1 MQNWIDTD
9 RLRLRPFAAD
19 DLRCAFHW
27 FGDPD
32 VMRYTLDGPDR
43 SMEQTAERI
52 ASYQRHESE
61 YGFSRWLVIER
72 ASGQPIGDAGLRFM
86 EQYGWV
92 DFGYRLDQSHWG
104 KGLATEAGI
113 AWIQRAFGD
122 LKLDRLVGVV
132 HPANCASTKILRKL
146 GFLEERRDVIM
157 GMSCI
162 VFSLTSEIVRNR
174 TIDLSQSR
182 TIYPL

>member
-9 RLRLRPFAAD
+9 RLRLRPFNAD
-19 DLRCAFHW
+19 DIRCAFHW

-32 VMRYTLDGPDR
+32 VMRYTLHGPDR
-43 SMEQTAERI
+43 SIRQTAERI

-86 EQYGWV
+86 EEYGWV

-104 KGLATEAGI
+104 KGLATEAAN
-113 AWIQRAFGD
+113 AWVQRAFGE
-122 LKLDRLVGVV
+122 LKLDRLVAIA
-132 HPANCASTKILRKL
+132 HPDNGASTRVLRKL

-162 VFSLTSEIVRNR
+162 VFCLTPEIMRKQK
-174 TIDLSQSR
+174 IDVPRSR
-182 TIYPL
+182 AI

>member
-9 RLRLRPFAAD
+9 RLRLRPFTTD

-27 FGDPD
+27 FGDPE
-32 VMRYTLDGPDR
+32 VMRYTLNGPDR

-52 ASYQRHESE
+52 ASYQRHESK

-86 EQYGWV
+86 EEYGWV
-92 DFGYRLDQSHWG
+92 DLGYRLDQSHWG

-113 AWIQRAFGD
+113 AWIQKAFGE
-122 LKLDRLVGVV
+122 LKLDRLVGIV
-132 HPANCASTKILRKL
+132 HPDNCASTKVLRKL
-146 GFLEERRDVIM
+146 GFLEEGRDVIM
-157 GMSCI
+157 GMSCM
-162 VFSLTSEIVRNR
+162 VFCLTSEIARSKTIDVSRPR
-174 TIDLSQSR
+174 TIHSL
-182 TIYPL
+182 